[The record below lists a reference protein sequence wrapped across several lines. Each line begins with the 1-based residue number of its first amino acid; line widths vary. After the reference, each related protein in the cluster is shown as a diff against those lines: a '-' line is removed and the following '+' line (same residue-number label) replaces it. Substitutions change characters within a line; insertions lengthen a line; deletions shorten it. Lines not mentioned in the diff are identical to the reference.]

1 MKKAATKKVKEIMDS
16 DAKEKEPAK
25 KAVSAKAVPLTPAK
39 QEKLIAENA
48 VLKADIAK
56 LKEENAKLKKAI
68 ADLTK

>member
-1 MKKAATKKVKEIMDS
+1 MDS

-25 KAVSAKAVPLTPAK
+25 KAASTKTGPLTPSK

-48 VLKADIAK
+48 VLKADIAQ
-56 LKEENAKLKKAI
+56 LKEENARLKKAI